1 MIKSIKIH
9 GLNGQERYLEY
20 HFNEDLNILTGQNG
34 CGKTTLLKIL
44 WYINSGMISRL
55 DDEIRF
61 DIIEV
66 EIGNHL
72 IIIKKSNEEVCS
84 ISIDGEIRFDRESD
98 REKMSRIG
106 IRSRYYLDRCFYTI
120 NKEIWASIFFPTFRR
135 IEGGFFMDD
144 DISDAFR
151 NYSDQMSNE
160 RHKFIA
166 SVSTKDIDDYL
177 RIQYSSI
184 SKESL
189 EVQQN
194 TFNQIK
200 KLIKDNTD
208 GERDIQTHIG
218 NLIKKSETQ
227 VKTLKKPFDI
237 LKKAMLSIL
246 HHKGIQVDNFL
257 FGEEKGS
264 ISSNKLSAGEK
275 QMLSFLCYNAFAR
288 NTIIFIDEPEL
299 SLHPDWQRRL
309 MPTLLRQGT
318 GNQYI
323 IATHSPFI
331 YSQFPDKEIE
341 MDQKGE

>member
-9 GLNGQERYLEY
+9 GLNGQERGLEY
-20 HFNEDLNILTGQNG
+20 YFNKDLNILTGQNG

-44 WYINSGMISRL
+44 WYINSGMITRL
-55 DDEIRF
+55 EDEIQF

-66 EIGNHL
+66 KIGNHV
-72 IIIKKSNEEVCS
+72 ITIKKSKGEVCD
-84 ISIDGEIRFDRESD
+84 ILIDG
-98 REKMSRIG
+98 KSRIDSRRIIMG
-106 IRSRYYLDRCFYTI
+106 IRSRYYLNRCFEAI
-120 NKEIWASIFFPTFRR
+120 SKEIWASIFFPTFRR
-135 IEGGFFMDD
+135 IEGGFSMDD
-144 DISDAFR
+144 DISDVFR
-151 NYSDQMSNE
+151 NYSNQMSNDK
-160 RHKFIA
+160 HKFIA

-184 SKESL
+184 SKKSL
-189 EVQQN
+189 EEQQN

-200 KLIKDNTD
+200 KLIKSKNVTEANDM
-208 GERDIQTHIG
+208 QKHIG
-218 NLIKKSETQ
+218 DLINSSESI
-227 VKTLKKPFDI
+227 VMSLKKPFDI
-237 LKKAMLSIL
+237 LETAMLSIL
-246 HHKGIQVDNFL
+246 HHKGIEVDDFL
-257 FGEEKGS
+257 FGEAEGS